1 MSAVALIIV
10 KALIS
15 LTVSLAVLRMLSGPL
30 ENVLVRLCPDAQVAD
45 FWVTYTRV
53 MLIIA
58 PLLLGKAA
66 YAGLEP
72 EPEKKPKKAKSKP
85 RKKKG

>member
-10 KALIS
+10 KVLIS

-45 FWVTYTRV
+45 F
-53 MLIIA
+53 
-58 PLLLGKAA
+58 
-66 YAGLEP
+66 
-72 EPEKKPKKAKSKP
+72 
-85 RKKKG
+85 